1 MSEAKGKS
9 ASATAAGEADRH
21 EQQNILTLILHQ
33 ICFRTAWIFKTESV
47 MMPAF
52 LDSISGAGWIRG
64 LLPPLNRFGQS
75 LAPLLLSDRLSQA
88 PLKSRWLSRA
98 TMLMSLPFL
107 AVGGF
112 LLFTDQ
118 AGTPLVIFFLTS
130 YLLFF
135 CLNGINQAAFNTIQ
149 GKLIQPQRRGR
160 LMAVA
165 GYIGSPTAVLMAW
178 LLLRRWT
185 ESDPPKFSYI
195 FLFTGCVFLV
205 AGFAA
210 WRLKERPDPE
220 QQKEALHLRRRLAEA
235 RLHLRH
241 DPHLRRLCLLAAV
254 FVCSQLLF
262 PHYQRLG
269 RSAKGFEGQM
279 LMIWVIAQN
288 LSAAAFSWFSGWLAD
303 RHGTRSS
310 LRWLAFLA
318 MFAPAAA
325 LLIHDQLSAAW
336 YWLSYVLLGAVPV
349 CFRMF
354 LNYSLELTDRRYHPI
369 YVSTVVLCMAPP
381 IIFSPLIG
389 EWVERAGY
397 VAPFS
402 AITVL
407 VLVAWVM
414 TLRIVEPRTLGR
426 SHAEPLAGTDD

>member
-1 MSEAKGKS
+1 MTASSGNPSSKASRSVSEDA
-9 ASATAAGEADRH
+9 
-21 EQQNILTLILHQ
+21 EQQNIITLIMHQ

-98 TMLMSLPFL
+98 TMLMSIPFL
-107 AVGGF
+107 AIGSF

-118 AGTPLVIFFLTS
+118 AGSPLVVFFLVS

-135 CLNGINQAAFNTIQ
+135 CLNGVNQAAFNTIQ

-185 ESDPPKFSYI
+185 ESDPPQFAYI
-195 FLFTGCVFLV
+195 FLFTGGVFLL
-205 AGFAA
+205 AGFMA
-210 WRLKERPDPE
+210 WRLKEKADPQ
-220 QQKEALHLRRRLAEA
+220 QQKQALHFRKRLAEA
-235 RLHLRH
+235 RLHLRQ

-269 RSAKGFEGQM
+269 RYSQGFEGRM

-288 LSAAAFSWFSGWLAD
+288 LSAAGFSWFSGRLAD

-310 LRWLAFLA
+310 LRWLTFLA

-325 LLIHDQLSAAW
+325 LLIHDHLSASW

-354 LNYSLELTDRRYHPI
+354 LNYSLELTDRHNHPI

-381 IIFSPLIG
+381 IVFSPLVG
-389 EWVERAGY
+389 EWVERSGY

-402 AITVL
+402 AITLL
-407 VLVAWVM
+407 VLVAWFM
-414 TLRIVEPRTLGR
+414 TLRIVEPRHLPDQQRPGDATT
-426 SHAEPLAGTDD
+426 A